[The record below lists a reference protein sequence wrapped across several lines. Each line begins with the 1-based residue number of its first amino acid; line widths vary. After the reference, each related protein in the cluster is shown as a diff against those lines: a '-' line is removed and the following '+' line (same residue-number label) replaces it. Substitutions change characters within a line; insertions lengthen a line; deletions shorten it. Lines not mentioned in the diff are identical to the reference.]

1 MLTRSV
7 VQECFGFGA
16 VTIYIEIKKTS
27 INQVATG
34 VAVSVGQHDR
44 PPSESRVATRV
55 AISVGQHGISALEN
69 EGLKS
74 RYEGN
79 YCDKE
84 ILGGTGQ
91 SSTMQQQIKEVKNHD
106 IPSKNLPLGSGSGII
121 RNSMQHNNITNLGE
135 SSA

>member
-1 MLTRSV
+1 MFQSISSLSCPSFYGRVDSVDSAMLTRSV

-74 RYEGN
+74 RYEG
-79 YCDKE
+79 DLKE
-84 ILGGTGQ
+84 QLL
-91 SSTMQQQIKEVKNHD
+91 K
-106 IPSKNLPLGSGSGII
+106 
-121 RNSMQHNNITNLGE
+121 
-135 SSA
+135 A

>member
-34 VAVSVGQHDR
+34 VAISVGQLDR

-106 IPSKNLPLGSGSGII
+106 IPSKNLPLGDLKE
-121 RNSMQHNNITNLGE
+121 QLLK
-135 SSA
+135 A

>member
-1 MLTRSV
+1 MVNQLHIASAVVLGDNSALTV
-7 VQECFGFGA
+7 VLGDKFNFC
-16 VTIYIEIKKTS
+16 IDI
-27 INQVATG
+27 ATG
-34 VAVSVGQHDR
+34 VAISVGQHDR

-106 IPSKNLPLGSGSGII
+106 IPSKNLPLGDLKE
-121 RNSMQHNNITNLGE
+121 QP
-135 SSA
+135 